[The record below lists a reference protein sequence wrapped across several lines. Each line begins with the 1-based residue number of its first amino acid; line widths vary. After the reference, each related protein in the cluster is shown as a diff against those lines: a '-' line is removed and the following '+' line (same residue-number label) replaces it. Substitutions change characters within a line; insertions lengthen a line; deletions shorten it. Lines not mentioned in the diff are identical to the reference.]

1 MKWKNLKIN
10 LNEVAVL
17 RWIKKMTIP
26 EICNALHKSR
36 STAQVSIRTL
46 RNCGVSLLNLKD
58 FEKNLIEIEMNRE
71 IRKFGGKADCL
82 VSVDTFLMR
91 GLD

>member
-1 MKWKNLKIN
+1 MTWKKLKIN

-36 STAQVSIRTL
+36 STFQVSIRTL
-46 RNCGVSLLNLKD
+46 RNSGLSLLNLND
-58 FEKNLIEIEMNRE
+58 FEKNLIETEIIRE
-71 IRKFGGKADCL
+71 IEEIKKFGRK
-82 VSVDTFLMR
+82 S
-91 GLD
+91 